1 MAAARELRIRV
12 ADEPGVLGTI
22 SEMLGASGIN
32 IVGFA
37 VWEPTA
43 HVLASDPERAAEL
56 LTEAGFAVELVDVLR
71 LVVPDEPGNLAEI
84 AQELGEAGINI
95 EHSYTVSTRTDGAAA
110 FVVAVPNIAL
120 IGEILTD
127 RAFERQAE
135 PT

>member
-12 ADEPGVLGTI
+12 ADEPGVLGRI
-22 SEMLGASGIN
+22 SETLGASGIN

-37 VWEPTA
+37 VWEPAA
-43 HVLASDPERAAEL
+43 HVLTSDPERAAEL

-95 EHSYTVSTRTDGAAA
+95 EHSYSVSNRTDGAAA
-110 FVVAVPNIAL
+110 FVLAVSNIAL
-120 IGEILTD
+120 IGEILD
-127 RAFERQAE
+127 
-135 PT
+135 